1 MQTPSTLQLF
11 SKTQIFF
18 ICLGVLAQVSFFDTL
33 RYFFERGVWGYPRL
47 GWVIPQKV
55 VHFGL
60 FELNSTIVLTLH
72 AATSFL
78 LYAAVL
84 CQLAVML
91 FVPPSTAKTH
101 FHRFFGRTVAFV
113 GFPIFVL
120 FALILNSQMI
130 HSSANQLLFGV
141 IPLLIIWGFVQAI
154 NAARA
159 QDQTRHLDAVYL
171 ILMCLN
177 AAAITR
183 LCMGMLYGLGLS
195 TTFLMQNQ
203 EPAAIG
209 AILRT
214 LLLLLILGGSYLSC
228 SRLKANYK
236 PLLLLS
242 FVWGLAIWLA

>member
-1 MQTPSTLQLF
+1 MHTPRIVQLF

-47 GWVIPQKV
+47 GWVIPQKQIQ
-55 VHFGL
+55 FGL
-60 FELNSTIVLTLH
+60 FELNSTTVLTLH
-72 AATSFL
+72 GVTSFL
-78 LYAAVL
+78 LYAAVI

-91 FVPPSTAKTH
+91 FVHPSAAKTR
-101 FHRFFGRTVAFV
+101 FHRFFGRIVAFV
-113 GFPIFVL
+113 GVPIFAL
-120 FALILNSQMI
+120 FALILSSQMI
-130 HSSANQLLFGV
+130 YSSPNQLLFGV
-141 IPLLIIWGFVQAI
+141 IVVLVVWGFVQAI
-154 NAARA
+154 LAARA
-159 QDQTRHLDAVYL
+159 HDQIRHLDAVYL

-183 LCMGMLYGLGLS
+183 LCMGMLHGLGLS

-214 LLLLLILGGSYLSC
+214 LILLLILAGSYLSC
-228 SRLKANYK
+228 NRLKANYK
-236 PLLLLS
+236 PLLFLS
-242 FVWGLAIWLA
+242 LVWGVAIWLA

>member
-1 MQTPSTLQLF
+1 MKPVHSVHLF

-18 ICLGVLAQVSFFDTL
+18 ICLGVLAQCSFFDTL

-47 GWVIPQKV
+47 GWVIPQKM

-60 FELNSTIVLTLH
+60 FELNSTVVLTVH

-78 LYAAVL
+78 LYWAVL

-91 FVPPSTAKTH
+91 FVRTSAAKKR
-101 FHRFFGRTVAFV
+101 FHRFFGRTIAYICVPIFALFAFV
-113 GFPIFVL
+113 
-120 FALILNSQMI
+120 LNLQMI

-141 IPLLIIWGFVQAI
+141 IVLLVIWGFAQAI
-154 NAARA
+154 QAARSHEL
-159 QDQTRHLDAVYL
+159 TRHLDAVYL

-214 LLLLLILGGSYLSC
+214 LLLILILGGSYLSC
-228 SRLKANYK
+228 DRLGANYK
-236 PLLLLS
+236 PLLFLS
-242 FVWGLAIWLA
+242 LVWGAALWIA

>member
-1 MQTPSTLQLF
+1 MTTNIFQLF

-47 GWVIPQKV
+47 GWVIPQKIV
-55 VHFGL
+55 DFGF
-60 FELNSTIVLTLH
+60 FELSSTVVITMH

-91 FVPPSTAKTH
+91 FVRPSAAKLR
-101 FHRFFGRTVAFV
+101 FHRLFGRTIAFV
-113 GFPIFVL
+113 CLPIFAF
-120 FALILNSQMI
+120 FALVLNSQMI
-130 HSSANQLLFGV
+130 HSTANQLLFGV
-141 IPLLIIWGFVQAI
+141 IPVLVTWGFVQAI
-154 NAARA
+154 LAARNR
-159 QDQTRHLDAVYL
+159 DQIRHVDAVYL
-171 ILMCLN
+171 IIMCLN
-177 AAAITR
+177 DAAITR
-183 LCMGMLYGLGLS
+183 LCVGLLYGLGLS

-214 LLLLLILGGSYLSC
+214 FLLILILVGSYLSC
-228 SRLKANYK
+228 HRLKANYK
-236 PLLLLS
+236 PIVGLS
-242 FVWGLAIWLA
+242 IVWIVALWIA

>member
-1 MQTPSTLQLF
+1 MQTPHLVQLF

-18 ICLGVLAQVSFFDTL
+18 ICLGVLAQGSFFDTL

-47 GWVIPQKV
+47 GWVIPQKQIQ
-55 VHFGL
+55 FGL
-60 FELNSTIVLTLH
+60 FELNSTTVLTLH
-72 AATSFL
+72 GATSFL
-78 LYAAVL
+78 LYATVI

-91 FVPPSTAKTH
+91 FLRPSAAKIR
-101 FHRFFGRTVAFV
+101 FHRFFGRTLAFV
-113 GFPIFVL
+113 GVPIFAL

-141 IPLLIIWGFVQAI
+141 IVMLIIWGFTQAI
-154 NAARA
+154 LAARA
-159 QDQTRHLDAVYL
+159 HDQTRHLDAVYL

-183 LCMGMLYGLGLS
+183 LCMGMLHGLGLS
-195 TTFLMQNQ
+195 TTFLMQHQ

-214 LLLLLILGGSYLSC
+214 LLLILILGGSYLSC
-228 SRLKANYK
+228 GRLQANYK
-236 PLLLLS
+236 PVLFLS
-242 FVWGLAIWLA
+242 VVLGAGIWLA